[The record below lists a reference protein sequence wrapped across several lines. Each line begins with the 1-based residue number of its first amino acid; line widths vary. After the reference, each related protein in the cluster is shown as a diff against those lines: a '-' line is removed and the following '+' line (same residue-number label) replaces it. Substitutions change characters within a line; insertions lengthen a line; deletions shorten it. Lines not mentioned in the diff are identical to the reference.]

1 LITAVRASKRVNGRM
16 ALGGVTIDD
25 SPSYCAA
32 ACWTD
37 GIDVE
42 VQRHVSSLSLKANG
56 GHSKG
61 SAEVDVDVDVAR

>member
-1 LITAVRASKRVNGRM
+1 M

-32 ACWTD
+32 ACWAD
-37 GIDVE
+37 DIDTE
-42 VQRHVSSLSLKANG
+42 VQRHVSFLSLKANG

-61 SAEVDVDVDVAR
+61 SAEVEVAR